1 MNSII
6 TVANACIRDNITY
19 RLIYDPV
26 YQVWSIYRQDLE
38 VWQND
43 DGMATYR
50 IYLAMLEEAI
60 SHGT

>member
-6 TVANACIRDNITY
+6 TVADTCIRDNITY
-19 RLIYDPV
+19 RLIYDPGF
-26 YQVWSIYRQDLE
+26 QVWSIYRNDFE

-50 IYLAMLEEAI
+50 VYLAMLEEAI
-60 SHGT
+60 THVT

>member
-6 TVANACIRDNITY
+6 TVADTCIRDNITY
-19 RLIYDPV
+19 RLIYDPE

-60 SHGT
+60 THGT

>member
-1 MNSII
+1 MNNII
-6 TVANACIRDNITY
+6 TVADTRIRDKITY
-19 RLIYDPV
+19 RLVYDPSF
-26 YQVWSIYRQDLE
+26 QVWSIYRNDLE

-60 SHGT
+60 TNGN

>member
-1 MNSII
+1 MNPII
-6 TVANACIRDNITY
+6 TVANTCIRDNITY

-60 SHGT
+60 AHGS